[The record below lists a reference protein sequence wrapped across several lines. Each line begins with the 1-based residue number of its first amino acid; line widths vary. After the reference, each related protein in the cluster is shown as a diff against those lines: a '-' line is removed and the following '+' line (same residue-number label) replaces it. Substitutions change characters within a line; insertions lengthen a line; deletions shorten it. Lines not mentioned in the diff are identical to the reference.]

1 MGSFF
6 QKYADR
12 IIGSVSGLDRVVFRG
27 TIRQLAHCEGLQSY
41 VDFRGLLLKEFGR
54 HAETI
59 SNRLKD
65 GVKAAVEAAGRP
77 NLYLESPKESKED
90 IAREIA
96 ERDGVR
102 EGTIALLACVEPCR
116 SFVVYRSRS
125 EKTIELRSVWRKCL
139 FLYRYFIDP
148 EVGFGHARIQSWFPF
163 YVQIGL
169 NGREWLGRQM
179 DREGIGYCRRDNC
192 FTHIDDVGRAQELM
206 KEQLQVDW
214 PALLGRLH
222 RELNPVHD
230 ELFGSFSAPYYWS
243 TYQSEWA
250 TDILFRDSRNLAELY
265 PRWIR
270 HGISTFGSRDV
281 LRFLGRKVPAHRTA
295 HHKFTGEVVTDL
307 KQRPEGVRLKHRVNG
322 NSIKLYDK
330 QGSVLRVETT
340 INKPADFKVYRP
352 KEGDEGGPKSWRK
365 MRQGV
370 ADFHRRCQVSHAAN
384 RRYLQALAAV
394 DDNTSFGELMARVC
408 KPVHKGGRRFRALRP
423 WEAPD
428 LQLLR
433 MLGRGEFAIN
443 GFRNADLR
451 NLLYESEAPKGREA
465 RRRSAATSRRLR
477 LLRAHG
483 LIRKVPR
490 THRYQLTQLGH
501 SLVGVQRAAHDA
513 SAEKLIQ
520 MAA

>member
-1 MGSFF
+1 VESFF

-41 VDFRGLLLKEFGR
+41 LDVHGLLLKEFGR
-54 HAETI
+54 HAETV
-59 SNRLKD
+59 SSRVKD

-77 NLYLESPKESKED
+77 VRYLASPKQSKED

-96 ERDGVR
+96 ERDGVS
-102 EGTIALLACVEPCR
+102 EGTIALLTCVEPCR

-125 EKTIELRSVWRKCL
+125 EKRIELRSVWRKCL

-163 YVQIGL
+163 YVQVGL

-192 FTHIDDVGRAQELM
+192 FTHIDDVGRARELL
-206 KEQLQVDW
+206 KEQLRTDW

-230 ELFGSFSAPYYWS
+230 EMFGSFRAPYYWS

-250 TDILFRDSRNLAELY
+250 SDVMFRDAQSLAELY
-265 PRWIR
+265 GRWIR

-295 HHKFTGEVVTDL
+295 HQKFTGEVVSDL
-307 KQRPEGVRLKHRVNG
+307 KQRPEGVRLKHRVKG

-340 INKPADFKVYRP
+340 INEPGDFKVYRP
-352 KEGDEGGPKSWRK
+352 KEGDEGGPKEWRK
-365 MRQGV
+365 MRQGI
-370 ADFHRRCQVSHAAN
+370 ADLHRRCEVSNAAN
-384 RRYLQALAAV
+384 ERYLEALAVV
-394 DDNTSFGELMARVC
+394 DEDTALGELLDDAC
-408 KPVHKGGRRFRALRP
+408 KPVRKWGRRFRALRP
-423 WEAPD
+423 WEAGD
-428 LQLLR
+428 LELLQAI
-433 MLGRGEFAIN
+433 GRGEFAIN
-443 GFRNADLR
+443 GFRNAGLR
-451 NLLYESEAPKGREA
+451 RLLYETEPRTGREA

-477 LLRAHG
+477 LFRAHG

-490 THRYQLTQLGH
+490 THRYQLTRLGR
-501 SLVGVQRAAHDA
+501 SLASALRAAHEA
-513 SAEKLIQ
+513 STAKLMQ